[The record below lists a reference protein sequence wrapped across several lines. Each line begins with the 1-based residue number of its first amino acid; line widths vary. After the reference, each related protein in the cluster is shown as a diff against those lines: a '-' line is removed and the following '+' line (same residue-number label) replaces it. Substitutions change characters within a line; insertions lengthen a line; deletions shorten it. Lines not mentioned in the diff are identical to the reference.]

1 MQMRIKKI
9 EDQKSSQKN
18 YLEIENQRQ
27 SEIKHIQNEI
37 VSQKK
42 GEAFNRKKERMINDR
57 LKYDILND
65 HVAKNQEKRTIIKM
79 NEEYVIQKSKMNNE
93 KKVEMGKMEYLNRM
107 QEEKN
112 KIAQKEKELRR
123 MEALESELIQRLKNT
138 QTIQSNAFQ
147 ELENA
152 LKITIDMKNPTL
164 PPSYNQ
170 KSKKPS
176 IVIPPNDEEKVQG

>member
-27 SEIKHIQNEI
+27 SEIKHMQNEI

-42 GEAFNRKKERMINDR
+42 GEAKNRKKERLINDR

-65 HVAKNQEKRTIIKM
+65 HVSKNQEKRTIIKM
-79 NEEYVIQKSKMNNE
+79 NEEYGIQKSKMNHE
-93 KKVEMGKMEYLNRM
+93 KKVEFAKMEYLNRM

-123 MEALESELIQRLKNT
+123 MEALESELIQKLKNT

-164 PPSYNQ
+164 PPSY
-170 KSKKPS
+170 SKKS
-176 IVIPPNDEEKVQG
+176 AKKLVEPPEVEEKDQA